1 LREEE
6 MAQPEPG
13 GMRMARRWW
22 CSAVAVVLTV
32 LLGSCGSSNPLGGGP
47 ASGDLKSIVVGSADF
62 PESKII
68 AEIYAQALEAN
79 DFKIR
84 RQFGIGSRETYIPA
98 VKDHSIDLIPDY
110 TGNLLQY
117 FDPKTTATS
126 PDAVVLALLRALPGG
141 LSILTPSPAADTDT
155 VAVTRQT
162 ATKWNLK
169 TIGDLAAHSAEVKF
183 GAPSEFL
190 NRTEGLPGLK
200 KNYGLDVSPANFV
213 AISDGGGPATV
224 RALVDG
230 TVTAA
235 DIFSTSP
242 AIPQNDLVVLA
253 DPKNNFP
260 AANVVPLVSSQKM
273 SDQLKTVL
281 DAVSA
286 KLTTQ
291 DLIELNSAVSGNAGV
306 DPAEAARK
314 WVQRNGFDKPVAK

>member
-1 LREEE
+1 MNR
-6 MAQPEPG
+6 
-13 GMRMARRWW
+13 ARRTMHNRWL
-22 CSAVAVVLTV
+22 VVLAALIAFLATA
-32 LLGSCGSSNPLGGGP
+32 CGSANPLGSGEI
-47 ASGDLKSIVVGSADF
+47 SGDLKSIKVGSADF

-79 DFKIR
+79 GFEVS
-84 RQFGIGSRETYIPA
+84 RQFGIGSRETYVPA
-98 VKDHSIDLIPDY
+98 VKDHSIDLIPEY

-117 FDPKTTATS
+117 FDKNTKATD
-126 PDAVVLALLRALPGG
+126 PDSVLLALYRALPGD
-141 LSILTPSPAADTDT
+141 LSILTPSPANDQDT
-155 VAVTRQT
+155 VAVTSET
-162 ATKWNLK
+162 AAKWNLK
-169 TIGDLAAHSAEVKF
+169 TIADLAEHSAEVKF

-200 KNYGLDVSPANFV
+200 EKYGLDVAPANFI

-242 AIPQNDLVVLA
+242 AIPQNKLVVLE
-253 DPKNNFP
+253 DPKNNFL
-260 AANVVPLVSSQKM
+260 AANVVPLVASQKL

-286 KLTTQ
+286 KLSTEA
-291 DLIELNSAVSGNAGV
+291 LIEMNIETSGNSGI
-306 DPAEAARK
+306 DPEEAAAK
-314 WVQRNGFDKPVAK
+314 WIKANGFDKPIAG

>member
-1 LREEE
+1 
-6 MAQPEPG
+6 
-13 GMRMARRWW
+13 MRTRIL
-22 CSAVAVVLTV
+22 VALVALLALLTAA
-32 LLGSCGSSNPLGGGP
+32 CGSSNPLGGGTV
-47 ASGDLKSIVVGSADF
+47 SGDLKSIIVGSADF

-79 DFKIR
+79 GFTVS

-98 VKDHSIDLIPDY
+98 VKDHSIDLIPEY

-117 FDPKTTATS
+117 FDPDTKVTTT
-126 PDAVVLALLRALPGG
+126 DAVELALLRALPGD
-141 LSILTPSPAADTDT
+141 LSILTPSPAEDKDT
-155 VAVTRQT
+155 VAVSQDT
-162 ATKWNLK
+162 ARKWNLK
-169 TIGDLAAHSAEVKF
+169 TIADLAKHSPEVKF

-190 NRTEGLPGLK
+190 NRAEGLPGLK
-200 KNYGLDVSPANFV
+200 ADYGLDIAPNNFI

-235 DIFSTSP
+235 NIFSTSP
-242 AIPQNDLVVLA
+242 AIRQHNLVVLE

-260 AANVVPLVSSQKM
+260 AANVVPLVSSQKK
-273 SDQLKTVL
+273 SDLLKTVL

-291 DLIELNSAVSGNAGV
+291 GLIELNTAVSGNTGV
-306 DPAEAARK
+306 DPDEAARK
-314 WVQRNGFDKPVAK
+314 WVHDNGFDKPVTG

>member
-1 LREEE
+1 
-6 MAQPEPG
+6 MNP
-13 GMRMARRWW
+13 ARRPARYRTL
-22 CSAVAVVLTV
+22 AVLAAVLVLVTAA
-32 LLGSCGSSNPLGGGP
+32 CGSSNPLGGGS
-47 ASGDLKSIVVGSADF
+47 ASGDLKTVVVGSADF

-79 DFKIR
+79 GFTVG

-98 VKDHSIDLIPDY
+98 VKDHSIDLVPEY

-117 FDPKTTATS
+117 FDKNTKATS
-126 PDAVVLALLRALPGG
+126 PDDVILSMLRVLPGD
-141 LSILTPSPAADTDT
+141 LAILNPSPAEDKDT
-155 VAVTRQT
+155 VAVSQQT
-162 ATKWNLK
+162 AQKWNLK
-169 TIGDLAAHSAEVKF
+169 TIGDLAAHSPDVKF

-200 KNYGLDVSPANFV
+200 KNYDLDIPPSNFV

-242 AIPQNDLVVLA
+242 AIPQNKLVVLE
-253 DPKNNFP
+253 DPKNNFL
-260 AANVVPLVSSQKM
+260 AANVVPLVASQKM

-281 DAVSA
+281 DIVSA
-286 KLTTQ
+286 KLTTES
-291 DLIELNSAVSGNAGV
+291 LIELNTAVSGNAGV
-306 DPAEAARK
+306 DPDQAARK
-314 WVQRNGFDKPVAK
+314 WVRDNGFDKPVRG

>member
-1 LREEE
+1 
-6 MAQPEPG
+6 MNP
-13 GMRMARRWW
+13 ARR
-22 CSAVAVVLTV
+22 SPRHRSLAILAAVLT
-32 LLGSCGSSNPLGGGP
+32 LMTAACGSSNPLGGGS

-68 AEIYAQALEAN
+68 AEIYAQALQTN
-79 DFKIR
+79 GFTVG

-98 VKDHSIDLIPDY
+98 VKDHSIDLIPEY

-117 FDPKTTATS
+117 FDKHTTVTT
-126 PDAVVLALLRALPGG
+126 PEAVELALLRALPGD

-155 VAVTRQT
+155 VAVSQQT
-162 ATKWNLK
+162 AQKWNVK
-169 TIGDLAAHSAEVKF
+169 SIADLATHSPEVKF

-190 NRTEGLPGLK
+190 SRTEGLPGLK
-200 KNYGLDVSPANFV
+200 AKYGLDISPSNFV

-224 RALVDG
+224 RALLDG

-242 AIPQNDLVVLA
+242 AIPQNNLVVLD
-253 DPKNNFP
+253 DPKNNFL
-260 AANVVPLVSSQKM
+260 AANVVPLVSSQKK

-286 KLTTQ
+286 KLTTD
-291 DLIELNSAVSGNAGV
+291 DLIELNTATSGNAGI
-306 DPAEAARK
+306 DPDQAARK
-314 WVQRNGFDKPVAK
+314 WVKDHGFDKPLQG

>member
-1 LREEE
+1 
-6 MAQPEPG
+6 MSM
-13 GMRMARRWW
+13 GMSKTRRWHLAILA
-22 CSAVAVVLTV
+22 AVLALITAA
-32 LLGSCGSSNPLGGGP
+32 CGSSNPLGGGEV
-47 ASGDLKSIVVGSADF
+47 SGDLKSVVVGSADF

-79 DFKIR
+79 GFTVG

-98 VKDHSIDLIPDY
+98 VRDHSIDLIPEY

-117 FDPKTTATS
+117 FDKNTKVTT
-126 PDAVVLALLRALPGG
+126 PDDVLLALFRALPGD
-141 LSILTPSPAADTDT
+141 LSILNPSPAEDKDT
-155 VAVTRQT
+155 VAVSEAT
-162 ATKWNLK
+162 AKKWNLK
-169 TIGDLAAHSAEVKF
+169 SIADLATHSPEVKF

-200 KNYGLDVSPANFV
+200 AKYGLDVPPNNFV

-242 AIPQNDLVVLA
+242 AIKANNLVVLE
-253 DPKNNFP
+253 DPKNNFL
-260 AANVVPLVSSQKM
+260 AANVVPLVSSQKK
-273 SDQLKTVL
+273 SDEMKIVL

-286 KLTTQ
+286 KLTTE
-291 DLIELNSAVSGNAGV
+291 DLIELNTATEGNAGI
-306 DPAEAARK
+306 DPDEAARK
-314 WVQRNGFDKPVAK
+314 WVQDNGFDKQR